1 MSQIR
6 LRGDNT
12 SFRQIFLTW
21 SDMTLTLNLET
32 LFKVIGN
39 PLTKSTLW
47 VKHES
52 DQDQGERIY
61 MYDMDKDFS
70 RNSAMT
76 VILNLETWFKVTL
89 YA

>member
-12 SFRQIFLTW
+12 SFRQICLTW
-21 SDMTLTLNLET
+21 SDMTMTLNLET

-70 RNSAMT
+70 CNSAMT

>member
-1 MSQIR
+1 
-6 LRGDNT
+6 
-12 SFRQIFLTW
+12 
-21 SDMTLTLNLET
+21 MTMTLNLET